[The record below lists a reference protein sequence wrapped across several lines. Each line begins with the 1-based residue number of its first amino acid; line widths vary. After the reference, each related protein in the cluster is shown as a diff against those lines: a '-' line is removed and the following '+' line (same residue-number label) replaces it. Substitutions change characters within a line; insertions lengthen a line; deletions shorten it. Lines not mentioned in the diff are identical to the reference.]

1 MRIRYCEDDARLSA
15 EAGGLVLEEIARRR
29 DALLCPATGR
39 SPGGL
44 YTELA
49 RKAETDPA
57 LFAQLR
63 IVQLDEW
70 GGVPATDAGSCG
82 HYLRTRLLEPLGIA
96 SDRVTAFDGAAGDAG
111 AECQRVRAEVERR
124 GPIDVC
130 ILGIG
135 VNGHVG
141 FNEPGPS
148 LVPHCH
154 VAQLSEST
162 RQHAMVRSMGRVPAF
177 GLTLGMREILASWRI
192 VLLVSGDGKREA
204 AARLLSGEVS
214 TTLPA
219 SFLWL
224 HGNVDCL
231 IDRHVLDVTPR
242 PAAPPPASA
251 SS

>member
-1 MRIRYCEDDARLSA
+1 MRIRYCEDYASLSA
-15 EAGGLVLEEIARRR
+15 EAGGLVLGEIARRR

-49 RKAETDPA
+49 RKAATDPA

-82 HYLRTRLLEPLGIA
+82 HYLRTRLLDPLGIP
-96 SDRVTAFDGAAGDAG
+96 SERFTAFDATADDAPR
-111 AECQRVRAEVERR
+111 ECGRIRAELDRQ
-124 GPIDVC
+124 GPIDLCV
-130 ILGIG
+130 LGIG

-148 LVPHCH
+148 LRADCH
-154 VAQLSEST
+154 VAQLSETT
-162 RQHAMVRSMGRVPAF
+162 RQHAMVRSMGRVPDVGF
-177 GLTLGMREILASWRI
+177 TLGMREILAARRI
-192 VLLVSGDGKREA
+192 VLLVSGKGKREV
-204 AARLLSGEVS
+204 AARLLAGDVS
-214 TTLPA
+214 TALPA

-224 HGNVDCL
+224 HGNAECL
-231 IDRHVLDVTPR
+231 VDRHVLEDLGPDQ
-242 PAAPPPASA
+242 PSSAP
-251 SS
+251 